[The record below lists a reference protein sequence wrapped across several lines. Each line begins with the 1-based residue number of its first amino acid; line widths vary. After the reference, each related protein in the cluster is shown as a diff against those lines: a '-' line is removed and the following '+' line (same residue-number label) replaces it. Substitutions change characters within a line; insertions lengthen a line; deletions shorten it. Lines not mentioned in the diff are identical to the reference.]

1 VLRLR
6 KDRLGERKTTKQV
19 RDLIPPRAQAERM
32 TRTSTSETRPAGAA
46 RRARVS
52 IVMPTHN
59 RAHLVGESIESALGQ
74 SLPPAE
80 IIVVDDGSS
89 DETPAILRSFGDRLI
104 GLRQDKAGK
113 SAALNRGIAAASG
126 DFLLVLDD
134 DDLLP
139 PYALAAHVAALEA
152 MPEAGFSYGRFA
164 RFTGQGEDAPCSTD
178 REELPPEGEKR
189 LLVQLMQCCFL
200 PNPTWMV
207 RRKLQLAA
215 GRYRS
220 DLPRGQDY
228 EMILRLARAAPGARA
243 EGIVLYQRKHVAART
258 TSHGTVV
265 AKDTVAGW
273 IDAERTIFAEIDE
286 SWSDAD
292 FQPFETPTSGAEAER
307 LAVLQRAVI
316 LFMRKLHDRAE
327 GHLARYC
334 ALLGNAAPGR
344 RELAVATDLLGAR
357 YGIGE
362 ILDASHDPARLA
374 ALDLPLALRR
384 SMARHLPWRMRELI
398 GGGRFGDA
406 ARLLGWGQRA
416 LGTAAVLGAAGG
428 RLEDHARRG
437 RTRSRISAS

>member
-1 VLRLR
+1 
-6 KDRLGERKTTKQV
+6 
-19 RDLIPPRAQAERM
+19 M
-32 TRTSTSETRPAGAA
+32 TRSSTPETGPAGAA
-46 RRARVS
+46 RHARVS

-74 SLPPAE
+74 SLRPAE
-80 IIVVDDGSS
+80 IIVVDDGST

-113 SAALNRGIAAASG
+113 SAALNRGIAAATG

-139 PYALAAHVAALEA
+139 PGALAAHVAAFEA
-152 MPEAGFSYGRFA
+152 MPKAGFSYGRFA
-164 RFTGQGEDAPCSTD
+164 RFTGPGEDAPLSTD
-178 REELPPEGEKR
+178 CEHLPPEGEKR

-207 RRKLQLAA
+207 RRTVQRAA
-215 GRYRS
+215 GRYRT

-228 EMILRLARAAPGARA
+228 EMILRLARAVPGARA
-243 EGIVLYQRKHVAART
+243 DGIVLYQRKHVAARA
-258 TSHGTVV
+258 TSRGTVV
-265 AKDTVAGW
+265 AQDTVAGW
-273 IDAERTIFAEIDE
+273 IDAERTIFAEIEE

-292 FQPFETPTSGAEAER
+292 FQPFETPPSGPEAER
-307 LAVLQRAVI
+307 LTVLQRAVI
-316 LFMRKLHDRAE
+316 LFMRKLHEPAE
-327 GHLARYC
+327 RHLGRYC
-334 ALLGNAAPGR
+334 EMLGNAEPGQ
-344 RELAVATDLLGAR
+344 RELAVASDLLGAR

-362 ILDASHDPARLA
+362 ILDASHDPSRLA
-374 ALDLPLALRR
+374 TLDLPLALRR

-398 GGGRFGDA
+398 GDGRFGDA

-428 RLEDHARRG
+428 RITPVGRGQDRASAPRRH
-437 RTRSRISAS
+437 RVRR